1 MWLPAVSDSVA
12 LCSRISLI
20 AYLDGLAHPA
30 GPIDP
35 TYLWPSF
42 FRPHSAAR
50 AHFLLFHASFISF
63 KKKQKTSGLQNG
75 LQEPSFHDMTKVAYV
90 LRFRHVEFT
99 TLQNQLIFYQKKCW
113 LRSVVNA
120 ILQICQFYKAFLM
133 KNPSKNDPPIP
144 TTPRPNRQKW
154 CTYCVFAMSAS
165 PRCGTSMFFHKK

>member
-1 MWLPAVSDSVA
+1 MPPAF
-12 LCSRISLI
+12 RPKSL
-20 AYLDGLAHPA
+20 LF
-30 GPIDP
+30 DP
-35 TYLWPSF
+35 TLQRELIFCFSVFPSIIPVLLFFDPTLQRELTFCFSTPPSF
-42 FRPHSAAR
+42 HS
-50 AHFLLFHASFISF
+50 

-90 LRFRHVEFT
+90 LRFRHVEFI